1 MDTWFDHFIM
11 ASDNGSGNGSDSKN
25 FEDGIIIFPLYLHL
39 CCTGGGARVLKWSQV
54 STHVM
59 AKE

>member
-1 MDTWFDHFIM
+1 M